1 MFRNSYDNDSVTF
14 SPQGRIFQVEYALEA
29 IKQGSAAVGLVSN
42 THAVLV
48 ALKRNAEELG
58 SYQKKIIKIDGHL
71 GLALAGL
78 APDARVLSNF
88 MRQQS
93 MSSRLIY
100 ARPIPVARVVNAIAD
115 KAQVNTQTYGRRP
128 YGVGLL
134 IAGVDETGPHL
145 WEFQPS
151 GMVLEYKGA
160 AIGARSQSARTYL
173 ERNFEQFP
181 ELSRDEL
188 VVHGLRALRD
198 SLAQDKSLT
207 SANTSV
213 AVVGIGEEFKLY
225 DGDEVTMW
233 LEKVG
238 DVGSSRGRTEIEQ
251 PQASGSG
258 AATAAAAPAADTMD
272 TTD

>member
-1 MFRNSYDNDSVTF
+1 
-14 SPQGRIFQVEYALEA
+14 
-29 IKQGSAAVGLVSN
+29 VSS

-58 SYQKKIIKIDGHL
+58 SYQKKIIKVDAHL

-100 ARPIPVARVVNAIAD
+100 NRPIPVARVVNAIAD

-173 ERNFEQFP
+173 ERNFEKFANV
-181 ELSRDEL
+181 SINEL
-188 VVHGLRALRD
+188 VVHGLNALRD
-198 SLAQDKSLT
+198 SLAQERSLT

-213 AVVGIGEEFKLY
+213 AVVGIDQEFKLY
-225 DGDEVTMW
+225 DGDDVTVW
-233 LEKVG
+233 LEKIG
-238 DVGSSRGRTEIEQ
+238 DTGSSRGTRSHDEPE
-251 PQASGSG
+251 ASGSG
-258 AATAAAAPAADTMD
+258 APAAPADSMD

>member
-29 IKQGSAAVGLVSN
+29 IKQGSAAVGLVSK

-58 SYQKKIIKIDGHL
+58 SYQKKIIRIDGHL

-100 ARPIPVARVVNAIAD
+100 NRPIPVARVVNAIAD
-115 KAQVNTQTYGRRP
+115 KAQINTQTYGRRP

-173 ERNFEQFP
+173 ERNFEQF
-181 ELSRDEL
+181 ENVGVDEL
-188 VVHGLRALRD
+188 VAHGLAALRD

-225 DGDEVTMW
+225 DGDAVSVW
-233 LEKVG
+233 LDKMT
-238 DVGSSRGRTEIEQ
+238 DTGSSRGTRPAEE
-251 PQASGSG
+251 AE
-258 AATAAAAPAADTMD
+258 AAPAAASGTAEDAME
-272 TTD
+272 TD